1 MLSKIIEI
9 VFPCFFFGN
18 KLLETSLVIHLLYSK
33 NGKKSMRWEK
43 SALADSKPNQSVKII
58 PGGQQTQNSRIL
70 PGSFFKKPSF
80 SKESQAALNEK
91 FQN

>member
-1 MLSKIIEI
+1 
-9 VFPCFFFGN
+9 
-18 KLLETSLVIHLLYSK
+18 
-33 NGKKSMRWEK
+33 MRWEK